1 MAGVLAVVAR
11 HRVVSYAVVSI
22 GLLLGVIA
30 RAVERH
36 SNFYSIAVDLSR
48 NSRSVLIL
56 ANFGVVVALFVGRIF
71 QQLFFGSL
79 RASELERL
87 YDRVWFFLTESL
99 LAWTIFR
106 DELDTGFAIMF
117 GFLLFAKCFHW
128 LLADRIEWMDQV
140 PHPGPNW
147 LFHVRSN
154 ALFIVLWGIDIVML
168 AFAFESIVSVGM
180 SGIVLFASEYAI
192 LLATLLNCIMK
203 YLIIVHDIRR
213 AARLGGET
221 APPWED
227 KSMFI
232 FYVELVTDFLK
243 LITYL
248 TFFVLVLAFYGLP
261 LNIVRDVFLTARS
274 FLGRLRDLVR
284 YREATRNMDE
294 RYPDATAE
302 EMQAMNDRT
311 CIICREEMVVRDA
324 TPPAPADRQAPADGA
339 PAAAPA
345 PAPAPAQD
353 AQRIGPND
361 TPKKLPCGHVF
372 HFHCLRSWLE
382 RQQSCP
388 TCRRTVLDNNNNAQ
402 PAQANGNA
410 PGAAGGAGAGAAAA
424 PAPPQPGQ
432 APRAPAAAGDINQQ
446 LQHLQQ
452 LNQNIAN
459 MMQRLHRHQANLV
472 PNQLQYGAP
481 PPWPG
486 VQFPGPAAGD
496 NFAEALAL
504 ALPGGPRAGAPP
516 QAGAVPPPQP
526 GQEAP
531 RTPAATAPP
540 TPATEIPAA
549 ANGVADA
556 PTAAPQTQA
565 TTQPPASTSNGPAP
579 PADTQGTSPAP
590 TPTTPVPAAARPA
603 HTPDVAVRNAALEA
617 ALRRMNSAGQQP
629 PSAPQTPPRA
639 SPAVGGPSRRPTNA
653 IDPRSRHLNPNYS
666 EQRLRERMKQYAEA
680 SGVNGASPSSP
691 GAAAPSSPFTFNQ
704 HQPRAALPG
713 AIPLYDPTNAHI
725 PGYPLL
731 SFQQALSTG
740 FNGVPQAQYVRAPM
754 PMPAPYAYAPAA
766 FRGVGMGLAELPPRL
781 SNEQLM
787 RLDVTTREAIE
798 ERLRVLDTVQG
809 TLQRCTDELLR
820 LRSVLPAAPHVVP
833 QTATATPTPV
843 PVPGPTPAPAQP
855 TSPVAAPATL
865 ATPSTASAPPPAP
878 PAEEAASKPEM
889 PVEAPNLVAAGPAF
903 VPDHHPLAPV
913 PTPPADTVAE
923 KENEKGPAAHP
934 SPELRLPPRALAG
947 LYADLRLAKT
957 EDERARIQR
966 AIDSVNASMGKGKGK
981 EVVESDGGYAS
992 DVDGEN
998 DTS

>member
-11 HRVVSYAVVSI
+11 HRVVTYSVVSI

-154 ALFIVLWGIDIVML
+154 VLFIVLWGIDIVML
-168 AFAFESIVSVGM
+168 AFALESIVSVGM

-294 RYPDATAE
+294 RYPNATAE
-302 EMQAMNDRT
+302 EMAAMNDRT
-311 CIICREEMVVRDA
+311 CIICREEMVVRTA
-324 TPPAPADRQAPADGA
+324 TPPAPAEGQAPQDDA
-339 PAAAPA
+339 PAAAPG
-345 PAPAPAQD
+345 PAAATPAED
-353 AQRIGPND
+353 AQRVGPND

-388 TCRRTVLDNNNNAQ
+388 TCRRTVLDNNT
-402 PAQANGNA
+402 PPVQANGNA
-410 PGAAGGAGAGAAAA
+410 PGVPGVAAAAGA

-432 APRAPAAAGDINQQ
+432 APRAPGAAADINQQ
-446 LQHLQQ
+446 LHHLQQ

-459 MMQRLHRHQANLV
+459 MVQRLQRHQANLV

-486 VQFPGPAAGD
+486 VQFPPPAQGD
-496 NFAEALAL
+496 NLAEALGL
-504 ALPGGPRAGAPP
+504 ALPGGR
-516 QAGAVPPPQP
+516 PQP
-526 GQEAP
+526 GQQEAP
-531 RTPAATAPP
+531 RTPAATPAAT
-540 TPATEIPAA
+540 TPATPAAERPATAAA
-549 ANGVADA
+549 ANGITDSPA
-556 PTAAPQTQA
+556 PAPVPRTQQP
-565 TTQPPASTSNGPAP
+565 TTQPPASNSGPAP
-579 PADTQGTSPAP
+579 PADAQAPSPVP
-590 TPTTPVPAAARPA
+590 TPTTPAPAAARPA
-603 HTPDVAVRNAALEA
+603 HTPDLAVRNAALEA
-617 ALRRMNSAGQQP
+617 ALRRINSAGQQA
-629 PSAPQTPPRA
+629 PSTPQAPARV
-639 SPAVGGPSRRPTNA
+639 SPAPGGPSRRPTNA
-653 IDPRSRHLNPNYS
+653 IDPRSRHLSPNYAD
-666 EQRLRERMKQYAEA
+666 QRLRERMKQYAEA
-680 SGVNGASPSSP
+680 GGVNGASPTSP

-704 HQPRAALPG
+704 HPQRAALPG

-740 FNGVPQAQYVRAPM
+740 YNGVPQAQYVRAPM
-754 PMPAPYAYAPAA
+754 PMPAPYAYAPVAA

-781 SNEQLM
+781 SNEQLV
-787 RLDVTTREAIE
+787 RLDVTTRDAIE

-833 QTATATPTPV
+833 QAATPTSAPAQ
-843 PVPGPTPAPAQP
+843 PNSPTTTVPGPT
-855 TSPVAAPATL
+855 SI
-865 ATPSTASAPPPAP
+865 SPPAP
-878 PAEEAASKPEM
+878 PTEAAPT
-889 PVEAPNLVAAGPAF
+889 PEAPAEAPPLGAAGPAF
-903 VPDHHPLAPV
+903 VPDHPPLRPV
-913 PTPPADTVAE
+913 PTPPASAE
-923 KENEKGPAAHP
+923 KEKEPSTHP

-957 EDERARIQR
+957 DEERARIQR

-981 EVVESDGGYAS
+981 EVIESDGGYAS